1 MLEIFIFKKNHVFM
15 SKIISVVFLVFTY
28 LSVFS
33 QEDIYLKNETYTFE
47 GVVDVFKE
55 LAKKY
60 PKNAE
65 FTEVGQSDY
74 GLPIPLFIMSED
86 GKFSREELKNK
97 TVILINNAIHPGEP
111 CGVDACVKLS
121 RELLKK
127 GLPKNVIIAII
138 PIYNVGGA
146 HNRNCCSRANQ
157 NGPIEYGFRGNAKNL
172 DLNRDMIKADSENT
186 KAFYTIFHF
195 LKPTIF
201 VDTHTSNGAD
211 YQHSMTL
218 ITSQLNKMN
227 PILADFTRT
236 KLNPYLF
243 GEMADANYPM
253 VPYMNTV
260 NETPDDGII
269 DYLETPRYTTG
280 YTNLFNTIGYV
291 TEAHMLKPY
300 PVRVEA
306 TYTFLDR
313 IIKFMDQHATELA
326 MTRESATTAAQKQ
339 TYLHLNWTLDTT
351 HFDTLLFK
359 GFAARYKKSDVTGNE
374 RLYYDRNGPYEKYI
388 RYYNRYIPTDSA
400 RVPTFYIIP
409 RQWTA
414 VISLL
419 RQNQVE
425 MHYLG
430 TQAPIPV
437 ETYEILDYT
446 SRNSPYEGHY
456 LHSNIKTKT
465 HQHSTTFQ
473 TGSFIVPVR
482 NENIRFIMETLEPR
496 AVDSYFAWNY
506 FDAILQQK
514 EWFSAYVFEDE
525 AAEILK
531 NNAELRTEF
540 EHLKETDSSF
550 AKSDFAQ
557 LYFIYKNS
565 PNYESTANRY
575 PIARSFEPLSSLQ
588 LN

>member
-1 MLEIFIFKKNHVFM
+1 M
-15 SKIISVVFLVFTY
+15 SKFLFVVFLAFTY
-28 LSVFS
+28 QSVFS

-47 GVVDVFKE
+47 GVVEVFKE

-60 PKNAE
+60 PKKAQ

-74 GLPIPLFIMSED
+74 GLPIPLFIMSD
-86 GKFSREELKNK
+86 AGKFSRDELKNK

-121 RELLKK
+121 RELLEK
-127 GLPKNVIIAII
+127 GLPKNVVIAII

-227 PILADFTRT
+227 PILADYTRT

-243 GEMADANYPM
+243 GEMEEANYPM

-269 DYLETPRYTTG
+269 DYLETPRYSTG
-280 YTNLFNTIGYV
+280 YTNLFNTISFV

-306 TYTFLDR
+306 TFSFLNHL
-313 IIKFMDQHATELA
+313 IEFMDQENEALR
-326 MTRESATTAAQKQ
+326 MMRETAIKAAQNQ
-339 TYLHLNWTLDTT
+339 TYLHLNWKLDTT
-351 HFDTLLFK
+351 TFDTLLFS
-359 GFAARYKKSDVTGNE
+359 GYEARYKKSEVTGND
-374 RLYYDRNGPYEKYI
+374 RLYYDHASPYKKYI
-388 RYYNRYIPTDSA
+388 RYYNRYVPTDSA
-400 RVPTFYIIP
+400 RVPNFYVIP
-409 RQWTA
+409 PQWTA
-414 VISLL
+414 VIALL
-419 RQNQVE
+419 KLNQVE
-425 MHYLG
+425 VKTLK
-430 TQAPIPV
+430 TPTKIAV
-437 ETYEILDYT
+437 ETYEIIDYST
-446 SRNSPYEGHY
+446 KNTPYEGHY

-465 HQHSTTFQ
+465 HSDSIVFRA
-473 TGSFIVPVR
+473 GVYIVPAR
-482 NENIRFIMETLEPR
+482 NQNIRFIMETLEPR

-531 NNAELRTEF
+531 NNTELRTEF

-550 AKSDFAQ
+550 AKNDFAQ
-557 LYFIYKNS
+557 LYFIYKHS
-565 PNYESTANRY
+565 PNYENTANRY
-575 PIARSFEPLSSLQ
+575 PIARSFAPLSSIQ
-588 LN
+588 LY